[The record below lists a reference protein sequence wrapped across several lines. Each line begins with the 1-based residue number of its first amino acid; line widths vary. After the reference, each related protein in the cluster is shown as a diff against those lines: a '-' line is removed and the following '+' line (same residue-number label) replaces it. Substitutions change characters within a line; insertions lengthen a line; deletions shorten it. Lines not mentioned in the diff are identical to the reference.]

1 MKQLRHAGRSG
12 ERTGERMTRTLSII
26 TAIVAGIVLSGSAI
40 ATVEYEFDSRIAFVQ
55 GPDIFSMKPDGS
67 DVRQL
72 TNLGT
77 NASAFWENWSPDGHQ
92 LVFSKYPNGP
102 GQLWLMNA
110 DGSNQHVLLS
120 EPDFDNNA
128 PYFLAGWPLGGLREM
143 PGPVQRQWLCHL

>member
-1 MKQLRHAGRSG
+1 MKRNVSL
-12 ERTGERMTRTLSII
+12 
-26 TAIVAGIVLSGSAI
+26 TATICAGIVLSGSAI
-40 ATVEYEFDSRIAFVQ
+40 AQFEGEFDSRIAFIQ

-67 DVRQL
+67 DVHQL

-77 NASAFWENWSPDGHQ
+77 NAAAFWENWSPDGRQ
-92 LVFSKYPNGP
+92 LVFSEYPNGP

-110 DGSNQHVLLS
+110 GGSNQHVLLS

-143 PGPVQRQWLCHL
+143 PGPV

>member
-12 ERTGERMTRTLSII
+12 ERTGERMTRSLSII

-72 TNLGT
+72 TNLGPSG
-77 NASAFWENWSPDGHQ
+77 AAFWENWSPDGRQ
-92 LVFSKYPNGP
+92 IVFTRFSPDIP
-102 GQLWLMNA
+102 AQLWLMNA
-110 DGSNQHVLLS
+110 DGTGQHRLFA
-120 EPDFDNNA
+120 EPDHD
-128 PYFLAGWPLGGLREM
+128 E
-143 PGPVQRQWLCHL
+143 V